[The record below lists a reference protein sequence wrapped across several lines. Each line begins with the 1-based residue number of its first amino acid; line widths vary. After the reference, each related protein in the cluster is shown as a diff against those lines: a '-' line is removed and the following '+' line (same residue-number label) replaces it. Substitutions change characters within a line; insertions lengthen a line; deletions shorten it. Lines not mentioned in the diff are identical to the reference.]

1 MSALTYPEDRRY
13 HAEHLWAMQATDGTW
28 LIGVTDYAQNQLGD
42 VIFIDLPETGAHFGQ
57 GESCAEIE
65 SAKVV
70 SPACMPLS
78 GTIVEVNGA
87 LADTPELLNSD
98 PYGAGWLARIAAD
111 DETEATLTAAEYRAL
126 VEG

>member
-13 HAEHLWAMQATDGTW
+13 HAEHLWAMQAGDGTW

-57 GESCAEIE
+57 GESRAEIE
-65 SAKVV
+65 SAKGV
-70 SPACMPLS
+70 SPACMPRS

-111 DETEATLTAAEYRAL
+111 DEAEATLNGAEYRAL